1 MNYLEIILI
10 SIGLAMDCF
19 AVSFSAGATQVKL
32 TLKNALVLGLFFG
45 FFQAIMPL
53 IGWAGGAVVVEKISH
68 IDHWITFGILGFL
81 GGKMI
86 IEAIWGK
93 EDEQKQ
99 NIMKLGTLLI
109 LSIATSI
116 DALAVGFSFALANVN
131 IWITILCIGI
141 ASFLFSLF
149 GVYAGKK
156 LCHFI
161 KSSYAEILG
170 GIILISIG
178 IKILLEHLLL

>member
-1 MNYLEIILI
+1 MNYFEIILI

-19 AVSFSAGATQVKL
+19 AVSFSAGATQSKL
-32 TLKNALVLGLFFG
+32 TFKNALVLGLFFG
-45 FFQAIMPL
+45 VFQAGMPL
-53 IGWAGGAVVVEKISH
+53 IGWVGGAALIEKIGH
-68 IDHWITFGILGFL
+68 IDHWITFGILGFI

-86 IEAIWGK
+86 FEAIWSK
-93 EDEQKQ
+93 EEEKKQ
-99 NIMKLGTLLI
+99 NVMKLTTLLI

-131 IWITILCIGI
+131 IWITILYIGI
-141 ASFLFSLF
+141 ASFLFSLL

-156 LCHFI
+156 LSSII
-161 KSSYAEILG
+161 KCSYAEILG

-178 IKILLEHLLL
+178 TKILIEHLFL